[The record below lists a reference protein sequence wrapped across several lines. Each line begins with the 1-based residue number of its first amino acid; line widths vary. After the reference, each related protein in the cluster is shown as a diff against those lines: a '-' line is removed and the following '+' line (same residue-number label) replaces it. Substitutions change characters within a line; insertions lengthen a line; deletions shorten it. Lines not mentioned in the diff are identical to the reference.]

1 MKKYIFSVLMAAM
14 AAFTFISCEDVPEP
28 YTLPTQPGAPTTPEV
43 ATQGTEASP
52 YTVTDAKT
60 VKTGTSKYIKGYIVG
75 YVPDKALNE
84 AIFGDASSAAT
95 APTNLLLAAKADE
108 KEVNNCMPIQL
119 PAGDLR
125 TALNLKDNPG
135 NLKKELLICGDILSY
150 FGAIGLKSPVYAKID
165 GKEIGKKPGDT
176 TPGTD
181 LKGEAKG
188 DGSEANPF
196 NSVAAQK
203 YAAALEID
211 KATDKEFY
219 IKGKVQSIKEQF
231 GAQFGNGS
239 FYIADDAN
247 STQFLIF
254 RTLYFGGE
262 KWKEGDMTLKEGDEI
277 VVCAK
282 LINYKGKG
290 TTNTPETNQG
300 GKLISVN
307 GKTGAGGGE
316 VKPDPETP
324 DTPASGNIEM
334 TDATIQSGKSGDVEL
349 ATNGY
354 GSQKVDQEA
363 TWYTWKIGDIT
374 FKGAKIAI
382 SEGKNGKG
390 IQMQGDAADATKQGF
405 LFNVTAFAKEIKTVT
420 ILFSTKA
427 TSTYAPSYTFYAA
440 KAANGKDTAI
450 KGKTTNE
457 VSGDFKTYTETF
469 DLSAQNVKHF
479 TLSNNTKGALY
490 IEKIIITLK

>member
-1 MKKYIFSVLMAAM
+1 MAAM

-60 VKTGTSKYIKGYIVG
+60 VKTGTGKYIKGYIVG

-84 AIFGDASSAAT
+84 AIFGDASSAET
-95 APTNLLLAAKADE
+95 APTNILLAAKADE

-135 NLKKELLICGDILSY
+135 NLKKELIICGNIETY
-150 FGAIGLKSPVYAKID
+150 FGATGLKSATYAKIN

-176 TPGTD
+176 PPGTD

-203 YAAALEID
+203 YTAALEAG

-231 GAQFGNGS
+231 SASYGNGS

-247 STQFLIF
+247 STQFYIF
-254 RTLYFGGE
+254 RIYYFGGE

-282 LINYKGKG
+282 LINYMG
-290 TTNTPETNQG
+290 NTPETNQG

-307 GKTGAGGGE
+307 GKTSAGGGE
-316 VKPDPETP
+316 VKPDPDPKPDPTPGEVATGENGGFETWTDGKP
-324 DTPASGNIEM
+324 TNWKTASTAGNATLSQSE
-334 TDATIQSGKSGDVEL
+334 DAHSGKYSVKVGGSASANKRL
-349 ATNGY
+349 GY
-354 GSQKVDQEA
+354 
-363 TWYTWKIGDIT
+363 
-374 FKGAKIAI
+374 
-382 SEGKNGKG
+382 
-390 IQMQGDAADATKQGF
+390 
-405 LFNVTAFAKEIKTVT
+405 KE
-420 ILFSTKA
+420 
-427 TSTYAPSYTFYAA
+427 
-440 KAANGKDTAI
+440 
-450 KGKTTNE
+450 
-457 VSGDFKTYTETF
+457 
-469 DLSAQNVKHF
+469 
-479 TLSNNTKGALY
+479 
-490 IEKIIITLK
+490 ITLKAGEYKVKFYAKAVTEKGASVRPGIVPVTDGKAGDYIYGEYVNELKNTEWKLVEQTLTISADGTYCFVIMNAKKPGGDVLIDDFTVTFGSTAIIK

>member
-1 MKKYIFSVLMAAM
+1 MAAM

-60 VKTGTSKYIKGYIVG
+60 VKTGTGKYIKGYIVG

-84 AIFGDASSAAT
+84 AIFGDASSAET
-95 APTNLLLAAKADE
+95 APTNILLAAKADE

-135 NLKKELLICGDILSY
+135 NLKKELIICGNIETY
-150 FGAIGLKSPVYAKID
+150 FGATGLKSATYAKIN

-203 YAAALEID
+203 YTAALEAG

-231 GAQFGNGS
+231 SASHGNGS

-247 STQFLIF
+247 STQFYIF
-254 RTLYFGGE
+254 RIYYFGGE

-282 LINYKGKG
+282 LINYMG
-290 TTNTPETNQG
+290 NTPETNQG

-307 GKTGAGGGE
+307 GKTSGEGGS
-316 VKPDPETP
+316 ETP
-324 DTPASGNIEM
+324 DTPSKPD
-334 TDATIQSGKSGDVEL
+334 TPATG
-349 ATNGY
+349 
-354 GSQKVDQEA
+354 
-363 TWYTWKIGDIT
+363 
-374 FKGAKIAI
+374 
-382 SEGKNGKG
+382 EGLTIDG
-390 IQMQGDAADATKQGF
+390 T
-405 LFNVTAFAKEIKTVT
+405 TV
-420 ILFSTKA
+420 
-427 TSTYAPSYTFYAA
+427 
-440 KAANGKDTAI
+440 
-450 KGKTTNE
+450 
-457 VSGDFKTYTETF
+457 
-469 DLSAQNVKHF
+469 
-479 TLSNNTKGALY
+479 TLSNAAATTTGASVELDLNAAGLVNEAAVETVKFSDGSTVTFDANGQENGPKFYTKTKGVRVYANNKLIFKGIKKIKQIVMTCDSY
-490 IEKIIITLK
+490 NGTNYVGNATATIEFSGTTATYTNLFTETTGGGVQLRVKTIKIVYAE

>member
-14 AAFTFISCEDVPEP
+14 AAFTFSSCEDVPEP

-60 VKTGTSKYIKGYIVG
+60 VKTGTGKYIKGYIVG
-75 YVPDKALNE
+75 YVPDMALNE
-84 AIFGDASSAAT
+84 AVFGDASSAET
-95 APTNLLLAAKADE
+95 APTNILLAAKADE

-135 NLKKELLICGDILSY
+135 NLKKELLICGNIETY
-150 FGAIGLKSPVYAKID
+150 FKATGLKSATYAKID

-176 TPGTD
+176 TPGTGTEI
-181 LKGEAKG
+181 KGEAKG

-196 NSVAAQK
+196 NSVAAQTK
-203 YAAALEID
+203 AASLEAD
-211 KATDKEFY
+211 KATDKEYY
-219 IKGKVQSIKEQF
+219 IKGKIQEIKFQYSTKY
-231 GAQFGNGS
+231 GTAS
-239 FYIADDAN
+239 VYIADDAN
-247 STQFLIF
+247 STKFYVF
-254 RTLYFGGE
+254 GVRYYGGE

-282 LINYKGKG
+282 LINFKG
-290 TTNTPETNQG
+290 NTPETNQG

-307 GKTGAGGGE
+307 GKTSAGGGE

-324 DTPASGNIEM
+324 DTPAGGNIDM

-349 ATNGY
+349 VTNGY

-405 LFNVTAFAKEIKTVT
+405 LFNATAFAKEIKTVT

-450 KGKTTNE
+450 KGKSTNE

>member
-60 VKTGTSKYIKGYIVG
+60 VKTGTGKYIKGYIVG

-84 AIFGDASSAAT
+84 AIFGDASSAET
-95 APTNLLLAAKADE
+95 APTNILLAAKADE

-135 NLKKELLICGDILSY
+135 NLKKELIICGNIETY
-150 FGAIGLKSPVYAKID
+150 FGATGLKSATYAKIN

-203 YAAALEID
+203 YTAALEAG
-211 KATDKEFY
+211 KVTDKEFY

-231 GAQFGNGS
+231 SAGYGNGS

-247 STQFLIF
+247 STQFYIF
-254 RTLYFGGE
+254 RIYYFGGE
-262 KWKEGDMTLKEGDEI
+262 QWKEGDMTLKEGDEI

-282 LINYKGKG
+282 LINYMG
-290 TTNTPETNQG
+290 NTPETNQG

-307 GKTGAGGGE
+307 GKTSAGGGE
-316 VKPDPETP
+316 VKPDPDPKPDPTPGEVATGENGGFETWTDGKP
-324 DTPASGNIEM
+324 TNWKTASTAGNATLSQSE
-334 TDATIQSGKSGDVEL
+334 DAHSGKYSVKVGGSASANKRL
-349 ATNGY
+349 GY
-354 GSQKVDQEA
+354 
-363 TWYTWKIGDIT
+363 
-374 FKGAKIAI
+374 
-382 SEGKNGKG
+382 
-390 IQMQGDAADATKQGF
+390 
-405 LFNVTAFAKEIKTVT
+405 KE
-420 ILFSTKA
+420 
-427 TSTYAPSYTFYAA
+427 
-440 KAANGKDTAI
+440 
-450 KGKTTNE
+450 
-457 VSGDFKTYTETF
+457 
-469 DLSAQNVKHF
+469 
-479 TLSNNTKGALY
+479 
-490 IEKIIITLK
+490 ITLKAGEYKVKFYAKAVTENGASVRPGIVPVTDGKAGDYIYGDYVNELKNTEWKLVEQTLTISADGTYCFVIMNAKKPGGDVLIDDFTVTFGSTAIIK